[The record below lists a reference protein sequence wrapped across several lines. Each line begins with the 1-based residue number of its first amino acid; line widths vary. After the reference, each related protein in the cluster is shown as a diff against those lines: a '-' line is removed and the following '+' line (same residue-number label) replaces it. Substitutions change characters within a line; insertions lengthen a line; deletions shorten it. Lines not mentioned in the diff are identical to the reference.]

1 MRRTS
6 IALIAAFVAVLG
18 PWDAPAAT
26 SVVALPSLAPMI
38 KQVAPA
44 VVNVAVQTTVEVET
58 NPLFGN
64 PLFSDPFFR
73 NFFDLPGLKR
83 ERKALSAGS
92 GVVIDAGKGL
102 IVTNFHVIARAD
114 AIEITTQDRRTLAA
128 ELVGADPETDIALLH
143 VEADGLTAIEVG
155 DSDALEVGDFVVAIG
170 NPFGIGQTVTLGIVS
185 ALGRGVGLEAYE
197 DFIQTDASINPG
209 HSGGALVDMAGR
221 LVGINTAILGRAG
234 SIGIGFAIPTAI
246 VRRIVEQIVEHGGVA
261 RGQIGVRT
269 QDLTPDLAL
278 AMGLERTEGVLV
290 VDVMKNSPA
299 AESGLAPGDV
309 IVAANGVAVTRGTEV
324 RNLIG
329 LMRVGDTVEL
339 DVVRAGAALKLSAT
353 IAERTSEPA
362 PVTGAAL
369 LEGARFEPNADG
381 QGVLVAE
388 VAPASPA
395 YRAGLREGDVIV
407 AVNRTPVASPE
418 DLMKAVEA
426 SPGRLSLG
434 VVRGTLRVFI
444 LIG

>member
-1 MRRTS
+1 MRRTL
-6 IALIAAFVAVLG
+6 IALIAGLVAAFG

-44 VVNVAVQTTVEVET
+44 VVNVAVQTTVAVET

-73 NFFDLPGLKR
+73 NFFDIPGLKR

-92 GVVIDAGKGL
+92 GVVIDAGKGY
-102 IVTNFHVIARAD
+102 IVTNFHVIASAD
-114 AIEITTQDRRTLAA
+114 AIEITTQDRRALAA
-128 ELVGADPETDIALLH
+128 ELIGADPETDIALLR
-143 VEADGLTAIEVG
+143 VKPDGLTAIPVG

-185 ALGRGVGLEAYE
+185 ALGRGVGLEDYE

-209 HSGGALVDMAGR
+209 NSGGALVDMAGR
-221 LVGINTAILGRAG
+221 LVGINTAILGRGG

-246 VRRIVEQIVEHGGVA
+246 VTRIVDQIVEHGGVS

-269 QDLTPDLAL
+269 QDLTPDLAE
-278 AMGLERTEGVLV
+278 AMGLDRAEGVLV
-290 VDVMKNSPA
+290 VDVMKSSPA

-309 IVAANGVAVTRGTEV
+309 IVAANGVPVTRGAEV

-329 LMRVGDTVEL
+329 LMRVGETVAL
-339 DVVRAGAALKLSAT
+339 DVVRAGAPMKLSAI
-353 IAERTSEPA
+353 IAERTSEPV

-381 QGVLVAE
+381 EGVLVAE
-388 VAPASPA
+388 VEPASPA

-407 AVNRTPVASPE
+407 AVNRAAVASPE
-418 DLMKAVEA
+418 DLMAAIAA